1 MSKSAHAMR
10 AFAPS
15 SSLSPRRFPRRS
27 GNGFWNADNVPAST
41 ACIRALAAASPSIAP
56 GCTNSEAQRSG
67 RPWVQP
73 APSVAPDPPRMGRHR
88 GRRPGYPRVCH
99 PFGLRPRRFNLGLPG
114 NGFLRGPRP
123 RRSRR
128 QQPVQPRVV
137 AGRRRGDGQ
146 GEPGIRPGLR
156 ARLSR
161 VCLANGTPS
170 KATDPESAQEIAPQ
184 PSAVLPP
191 RPEPATL
198 RPLPV
203 FGTISLT
210 TPPPRP

>member
-1 MSKSAHAMR
+1 MR

-67 RPWVQP
+67 RHSVSRFQASRQIRPAWVATAVGDRDIRESATHSAYDHVVSILYCRATGSYGARDRGDPGVNNRFSLGWWQ
-73 APSVAPDPPRMGRHR
+73 AVAEETVRENP
-88 GRRPGYPRVCH
+88 V
-99 PFGLRPRRFNLGLPG
+99 FGLGFGHDLAALG
-114 NGFLRGPRP
+114 
-123 RRSRR
+123 
-128 QQPVQPRVV
+128 
-137 AGRRRGDGQ
+137 
-146 GEPGIRPGLR
+146 
-156 ARLSR
+156 
-161 VCLANGTPS
+161 LANGTPS
-170 KATDPESAQEIAPQ
+170 KATEPESAQEIAPQ

-198 RPLPV
+198 RSLPV